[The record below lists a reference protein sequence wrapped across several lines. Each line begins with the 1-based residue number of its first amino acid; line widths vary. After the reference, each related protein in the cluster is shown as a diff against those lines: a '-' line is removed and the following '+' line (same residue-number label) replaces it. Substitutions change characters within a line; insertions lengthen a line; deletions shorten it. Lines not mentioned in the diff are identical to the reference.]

1 MLLSCRTGGATA
13 PAQEGA
19 LPDVAREFLAPRM
32 QGHAEDMSRIMYSML
47 LLDGEGVG
55 QLAEVIA
62 LEPRLSRPSAPSE
75 NTLNAMVPEE
85 FYVLQD
91 ELARNANVL
100 VAVASS
106 VDPDPTVMANA
117 YGALAT
123 TCVKC
128 HAQFMRR

>member
-1 MLLSCRTGGATA
+1 
-13 PAQEGA
+13 
-19 LPDVAREFLAPRM
+19 M
-32 QGHAEDMSRIMYSML
+32 QGHAEDMSRLLWSML
-47 LLDGEGVG
+47 VLDREGVA
-55 QLAEVIA
+55 QFAEVIA
-62 LEPRLSRPSAPSE
+62 LEPRLSRPSSPSE
-75 NTLNAMVPEE
+75 DTLNGRIPEP
-85 FYVLQD
+85 FFVLQD